1 MSRQE
6 INSEI
11 QRILSN
17 LTDENLHSVLQ
28 YLKEFRKIDSDKL
41 LTSKNLGKILKEDTE
56 LLKRLAQ

>member
-11 QRILSN
+11 QRILSK
-17 LTDENLHSVLQ
+17 LDEKNLHFVLK
-28 YLKEFRKIDSDKL
+28 YLKEFDKIDSDNL
-41 LTSKNLGKILKEDTE
+41 LISNNLGKILEEDSQ

>member
-11 QRILSN
+11 QQILSD

-41 LTSKNLGKILKEDTE
+41 LISNNLGKILKEDTE